1 MMRQYE
7 YVDLSDEC
15 EYALNECVSK
25 SSVDSIMRNC
35 SLDFSNVPY
44 KQLADEAR
52 DEVIDGKKV
61 TLLPMGLINDKVR
74 HFLEMDIKNIGKRRG
89 LALFKNLITTPNE
102 FKTLYY
108 PEFAKAATKE
118 QLTRICK
125 SYIEYYRDSLDETWS
140 DETFYEMF
148 SELKYLTVKYAQGED
163 EEPYVIGFFGA
174 YERSGATGKCLT
186 NAELYV
192 MPEYRKMGIAKRLVG
207 LSFDQA
213 KANGVESF
221 DSITYRIENQNALA
235 FWEKVGANVSGLI
248 HIEGDVSEML
258 EKINED
264 VKLKK

>member
-1 MMRQYE
+1 MRQYE